1 MRSHTDERRFGYA
14 VAASIVVHAIALY
27 GGMPLLRESLQEPVP
42 PPPFVTRL
50 VELPR
55 PAEPAPPPPEVR
67 KPEPR
72 RKPRK
77 PEVAKPLPTPSP
89 IAEPAH
95 EPAPPEPPQPAPPTA
110 APPVLPQA
118 SSPAPTTAPAQPQSD
133 ARAAEAATAAQYRLQ
148 LIQYAQRN
156 KPPYPAA
163 ARENNWAGDVVLDI
177 LIRADGRAELTV
189 RRASGYAVLDKLA
202 LDTYQQALRAVPVP
216 AALQGRQVKLD
227 PLRVIYNLTEN

>member
-1 MRSHTDERRFGYA
+1 MRSHIDDRRFGYA
-14 VAASIVVHAIALY
+14 IAVSIVVHAVALY
-27 GGMPLLRESLQEPVP
+27 GGLPLLRESLQEPVP
-42 PPPFVTRL
+42 PSPLVTRL

-55 PAEPAPPPPEVR
+55 PAEPAPPSEPR

-72 RKPRK
+72 REPRK
-77 PEVAKPLPTPSP
+77 PEAAKPLPTPSP
-89 IAEPAH
+89 IAEPVR
-95 EPAPPEPPQPAPPTA
+95 EPAPPEPPQPASPTA
-110 APPVLPQA
+110 VPPVA
-118 SSPAPTTAPAQPQSD
+118 AAAPAAVPAQPQVD

-163 ARENNWAGDVVLDI
+163 ARENNWTGDVVLEI
-177 LIRADGRAELTV
+177 SIRADGRAELTL
-189 RRASGYAVLDKLA
+189 RRGSGYAVLDKLA

-216 AALQGRQVKLD
+216 ASLQGRQVKLD